1 MQRLYATIRRSLFH
15 TREGERSDTRNIYT
29 DYYLGFYTIG
39 YRTSRM
45 AVSDAWLIAIGL
57 LGLTL
62 AYALLGSSEQVFEF
76 GALRFNPYLAA
87 ISGFGFLVV
96 WGVLSVFGLTSPIL
110 EALGSPE

>member
-1 MQRLYATIRRSLFH
+1 MC
-15 TREGERSDTRNIYT
+15 T
-29 DYYLGFYTIG
+29 DYYLGAYTVD
-39 YRTSRM
+39 YRIQNMS
-45 AVSDAWLIAIGL
+45 VSDAWLMAIGL

-62 AYALLGSSEQVFEF
+62 TYLLLGSSEQVFEF

-96 WGVLSVFGLTSPIL
+96 WGALSVFGLTSPIL

>member
-1 MQRLYATIRRSLFH
+1 MC
-15 TREGERSDTRNIYT
+15 T
-29 DYYLGFYTIG
+29 DYYLGAYTVS
-39 YRTSRM
+39 YRISHM
-45 AVSDAWLIAIGL
+45 AVSDGWLMAIGL

-62 AYALLGSSEQVFEF
+62 TYFLLGSSEQVFEF

>member
-1 MQRLYATIRRSLFH
+1 M
-15 TREGERSDTRNIYT
+15 YT
-29 DYYLGFYTIG
+29 DYYLGAYTVG
-39 YRTSRM
+39 YRTANM

-62 AYALLGSSEQVFEF
+62 TYVLLGSSEQVFEF

-87 ISGFGFLVV
+87 ISGFGFLVF

>member
-1 MQRLYATIRRSLFH
+1 M
-15 TREGERSDTRNIYT
+15 YT
-29 DYYLGFYTIG
+29 DYFLGAYTVG
-39 YRTSRM
+39 YRPPNM

-62 AYALLGSSEQVFEF
+62 TYVLLGLSEQVFEF
-76 GALRFNPYLAA
+76 GSLRFNPYLAA
-87 ISGFGFLVV
+87 ISGFGLLVV